1 MPNYNEIDVTSTSY
15 QRAKSVHITN
25 EYGQDPFISFNEE
38 IIVELPD
45 NKAAHQELGILSGP
59 LNATNASEVVTILD
73 PATGLS
79 TASTITYAGI
89 SNIIRSLYIHMAT
102 KRDAALAQL
111 EADRLAVIAAIDT
124 AVATALANALAAQ
137 ATAETALVDTNTAV
151 SANDP
156 VAALTAANAASAA
169 AATATSEASIAN
181 LEATKPLASAT
192 AKSNAT
198 AAQTAANA
206 ATTAANDAQTA
217 AASIQI

>member
-1 MPNYNEIDVTSTSY
+1 MANYNEIDVTSTSY
-15 QRAKSVHITN
+15 QRAKSIHVTN

-59 LNATNASEVVTILD
+59 FNAANASEEVTILD
-73 PATGLS
+73 ATTGLP
-79 TASTITYAGI
+79 TASTITYAEI
-89 SNIIRSLYIHMAT
+89 SNVIRSLYIHMAT

-111 EADRLAVIAAIDT
+111 EADRLAAIVAIDT

-156 VAALTAANAASAA
+156 VAALAAANAASTA

-181 LEATKPLASAT
+181 LEVAKPLASAT

-198 AAQTAANA
+198 AAQAAATAAQAA
-206 ATTAANDAQTA
+206 ATSAQTA
-217 AASIQI
+217 AASIQV